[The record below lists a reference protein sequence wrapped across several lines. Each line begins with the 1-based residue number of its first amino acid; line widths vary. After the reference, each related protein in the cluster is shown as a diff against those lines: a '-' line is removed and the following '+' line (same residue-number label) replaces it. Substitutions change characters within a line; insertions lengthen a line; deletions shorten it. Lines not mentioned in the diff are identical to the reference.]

1 MAVLKVKK
9 ATLYAHQSVAEDI
22 VAELQKLSS
31 CEVMPLEDA
40 GADGKMEVVARK
52 LREIDDISAD
62 ARFLLRFLEPYYEDE
77 RGTLDRLL
85 SDKPSVTIEELEKL
99 VAKIELKEIAGQARK
114 IERRLV
120 ELRSALS
127 NLDSKRSVLSTL
139 EGFPHDLSL
148 LSRGTKNVTSLYG
161 TIPSDQV
168 EKLKTAFVEAA
179 GDQGELFFGSRE
191 EKALQ
196 VPVVMLYDKAVA
208 ADVSEA
214 SAAVTFSRI
223 DFPKNIAGTV
233 VEEMKR
239 VTDERNGL
247 LEEEEQLKSSS
258 RELADLHIPSIR
270 KLFDYFAVLHKRYE
284 ALLQGER
291 TSNVSIIRLWI
302 PESALKAFRQTIKP
316 YEAQTEV
323 IVEDPDI
330 SAGDDPPVLLKNP
343 KWALP
348 FEPLTRLYGLPVYG
362 RMDPT
367 VPMAPF
373 MFIFLGMCLGDG
385 GYGIFLAGLI
395 LWFFSRYRI
404 TGEKKNFFNLLLL
417 GTVSTTAFG
426 AITGSWLG
434 DMIDAFEPLSFL
446 IGIKNSV
453 VLLRPM
459 ENPLNFLGISLALG
473 VIQVLFGLF
482 LAMWENLRKGDYI
495 AAFGDQGGWIAL
507 IMGLLVYAGAAADIL
522 APATGFLGKV
532 LSFVGVGLLIT
543 TQGRE
548 KTGFINKAVSGVMS
562 LYNITSYLGDVLSY
576 SRLLALGLATS
587 AVAMIINTLTGLVID
602 IPFVGMILAVILFIG
617 GHLFSVTVNT
627 LGAFIHALRL
637 QYVEFFSKFYGG
649 GGRALEPL
657 AYDTQYVQVK
667 PVGAEKVL

>member
-9 ATLYAHQSVAEDI
+9 ATVFVHSSVAEKI
-22 VAELQKLSS
+22 VAELQKLAS
-31 CEVMPLEDA
+31 CEVMPFEET
-40 GADGKMEVVARK
+40 GVDGKKETVGRK
-52 LREIDDISAD
+52 LREIEDISVD
-62 ARFLLRFLEPYYEDE
+62 ARFLLRFLEPYYDEE

-85 SDKPSVTIEELEKL
+85 SEKPAVSIDELEKL
-99 VAKIELKEIAGQARK
+99 AAEIKLGEIAEQARK

-120 ELRSALS
+120 ELRSTIS
-127 NLDSKRSVLSTL
+127 HIDSKQTILQSL

-148 LSRGTKNVTSLYG
+148 LSEGTRIISSLYG

-168 EKLKTAFVEAA
+168 EKLKTAFENAV
-179 GDQGELFFGSRE
+179 GNQGEIFIGSVE
-191 EKALQ
+191 GKSPH
-196 VPVVMLYDKAVA
+196 VPVVLLYDRSLSA
-208 ADVSEA
+208 AVSEA
-214 SAAVTFSRI
+214 SVAVTFSRI
-223 DFPKNIAGTV
+223 DFPKDLHGTV
-233 VEEMKR
+233 REASKHALK
-239 VTDERNGL
+239 ERSKL
-247 LEEEEQLKSSS
+247 LAEEEQLKSRSS
-258 RELADLHIPSIR
+258 ELARQHVPSVR
-270 KLFDYFAVLHKRYE
+270 KLSDYYTVLRKRYE

-291 TSNVSIIRLWI
+291 TSEVSIIRLWI
-302 PESALKAFRQTIKP
+302 PEIKIP
-316 YEAQTEV
+316 SFHETVKPFEGQTEV
-323 IVEDPDI
+323 ILEDPDL
-330 SAGDDPPVLLKNP
+330 SAGDDPPTMLVNP

-395 LWFFSRYRI
+395 LWLFSRYRI
-404 TGEKKNFFNLLLL
+404 TGEKRNFFNLLLL
-417 GTVSTTAFG
+417 GAVSTIFFG

-434 DMIDAFEPLSFL
+434 DMIDAFGPLSFL
-446 IGIKNSV
+446 RGVKNSV
-453 VLLRPM
+453 VLLQPM

-482 LAMWENLRKGDYI
+482 LAMWENLQKGDYV

-507 IMGLLVYAGAAADIL
+507 ITGLLVYAGNAAGIMG
-522 APATGFLGKV
+522 PAAGFFGKV
-532 LSFVGVGLLIT
+532 LSFAGVGLLVA

-548 KTGFINKAVSGVMS
+548 KTGFVSKALSGLLS

-587 AVAMIINTLTGLVID
+587 AVAMIINTLTGLVVD
-602 IPFVGMILAVILFIG
+602 IPFVGIILAFILFIG

-637 QYVEFFSKFYGG
+637 QYVEFFSKFYSG
-649 GGRALEPL
+649 GGRSFKPL

-667 PVGAEKVL
+667 PIEAEKV

>member
-9 ATLYAHQSVAEDI
+9 ATVYAHRTVAEKI

-31 CEVMPLEDA
+31 CEVMPLEETGTD
-40 GADGKMEVVARK
+40 DKKETIARK
-52 LREIDDISAD
+52 LREIEDISAD
-62 ARFLLRFLEPYYEDE
+62 ARFLLRFLEPYHEEE

-85 SDKPSVTIEELEKL
+85 SDKPAVTLEELEKL
-99 VAKIELKEIAGQARK
+99 AAEIQLGEIADRARK
-114 IERRLV
+114 IERRLL
-120 ELRSALS
+120 ELRSAMS
-127 NLDSKRSVLSTL
+127 QLDTKESVLQAL

-148 LSRGTKNVTSLYG
+148 LSEGTRNVTSMYG
-161 TIPSDQV
+161 TISSDQA
-168 EKLKTAFVEAA
+168 EKLKTDFENAA
-179 GDQGELFFGSRE
+179 GDQGEIFFGSV
-191 EKALQ
+191 KDKSPQ
-196 VPVVMLYDKAVA
+196 VPVVMLYDKAVST
-208 ADVSEA
+208 DVSEA
-214 SAAVTFSRI
+214 SAKVTFSRI
-223 DFPKNIAGTV
+223 DFPKDLHGTV
-233 VEEMKR
+233 IEASKR
-239 VTDERNGL
+239 VRKERGNL
-247 LEEEEQLKSSS
+247 LAEEKQLKDSSS
-258 RELADLHIPSIR
+258 ELADQHVSSIR
-270 KLFDYFAVLHKRYE
+270 KLSDYYAVLRNRHE

-291 TSNVSIIRLWI
+291 TSEVSIIRLWV
-302 PESALKAFRQTIKP
+302 PESKIQNFHQIIKP
-316 YEAQTEV
+316 FERHTEV
-323 IVEDPDI
+323 IVEDPDL
-330 SAGDDPPVLLKNP
+330 SAGDDPPVLLTNP

-404 TGEKKNFFNLLLL
+404 TGEKRNFFNLLLL
-417 GTVSTTAFG
+417 GAASTIFFG

-434 DMIDAFEPLSFL
+434 DMVDAFGPLSFL
-446 IGIKNSV
+446 KGVKNSV

-459 ENPLNFLGISLALG
+459 ENPLNFLAISLALG

-482 LAMWENLRKGDYI
+482 LAMWENLQKGDLV

-507 IMGLLVYAGAAADIL
+507 ITGLLVFAGGQAGVL
-522 APATGFLGKV
+522 GPATGFLGKV
-532 LSFVGVGLLIT
+532 LSLVGAGLLIA

-548 KTGFINKAVSGVMS
+548 KTGFISKALSGLLS

-587 AVAMIINTLTGLVID
+587 AVAMIINTLTGLVVD
-602 IPFVGMILAVILFIG
+602 IPFIGMILAVILFIG

-637 QYVEFFSKFYGG
+637 QYVEFFSKFYSG
-649 GGRALEPL
+649 GGRSFEPL
-657 AYDTQYVQVK
+657 AYDTQYVKVK
-667 PVGAEKVL
+667 PIEAEKV